1 MGKQELK
8 RKETAVVSPNG
19 EGKQYEQTLTVD
31 DTCLPSAEEL
41 TAYQAIDP
49 NIVTFLMDVS
59 KKEQEHRH
67 KMERDKLR
75 VVDKNER
82 RVFRVNWWGMFF
94 AFLSIVVLVGLSGYA
109 LYLDSLGL
117 QEYWEQEHLCQSF
130 PFSLKT
136 TKPILQKSNYLK
148 IRRCVKILPF
158 FFYAQSPDFHKLG
171 LCYNLKILYL

>member
-94 AFLSIVVLVGLSGYA
+94 CFSFYCCVSRVKWLCTVSRQALVCRNIGSRN
-109 LYLDSLGL
+109 
-117 QEYWEQEHLCQSF
+117 
-130 PFSLKT
+130 
-136 TKPILQKSNYLK
+136 I
-148 IRRCVKILPF
+148 CVNR
-158 FFYAQSPDFHKLG
+158 FHFR
-171 LCYNLKILYL
+171 

>member
-1 MGKQELK
+1 MTFETLTTNCSYIMGKQELK

-94 AFLSIVVLVGLSGYA
+94 TFHLYA
-109 LYLDSLGL
+109 VICLLYDI
-117 QEYWEQEHLCQSF
+117 YIF
-130 PFSLKT
+130 M
-136 TKPILQKSNYLK
+136 N
-148 IRRCVKILPF
+148 
-158 FFYAQSPDFHKLG
+158 
-171 LCYNLKILYL
+171 

>member
-1 MGKQELK
+1 MTFETLSTNSSYIMGKQELK

-41 TAYQAIDP
+41 TAYQEIDP

-82 RVFRVNWWGMFF
+82 RVFRLNWWGMFY

-109 LYLDSLGL
+109 LYLDKPWFAGILGAGTFVSIV
-117 QEYWEQEHLCQSF
+117 YIF
-130 PFSLKT
+130 VKNDKT
-136 TKPILQKSNYLK
+136 DSTKK
-148 IRRCVKILPF
+148 
-158 FFYAQSPDFHKLG
+158 
-171 LCYNLKILYL
+171 

>member
-82 RVFRVNWWGMFF
+82 RVFRLCKLNCVM
-94 AFLSIVVLVGLSGYA
+94 LYSHSISSVGERPAPRG
-109 LYLDSLGL
+109 G
-117 QEYWEQEHLCQSF
+117 
-130 PFSLKT
+130 T
-136 TKPILQKSNYLK
+136 TRPDERK
-148 IRRCVKILPF
+148 ITI
-158 FFYAQSPDFHKLG
+158 
-171 LCYNLKILYL
+171 I

>member
-94 AFLSIVVLVGLSGYA
+94 AFHLYAVICLLSDIYI
-109 LYLDSLGL
+109 
-117 QEYWEQEHLCQSF
+117 F
-130 PFSLKT
+130 M
-136 TKPILQKSNYLK
+136 N
-148 IRRCVKILPF
+148 
-158 FFYAQSPDFHKLG
+158 
-171 LCYNLKILYL
+171 